1 MGGRELLDDMA
12 QAGFRIEATG
22 DGLLIRPAANLTDEL
37 RDRLRAAKPELVA
50 LLRDRQPAQ
59 FSARRATG
67 YGESCLAAD
76 RAAALSKAEAD
87 EAHREPWDDAAC
99 ATFVRRVARF
109 VRLGIS
115 DAHALATRLH
125 LRDVRGDDR
134 VVCCECQHYRAGH
147 CARHRQAGLH
157 STEVG
162 LALATTLQRC
172 PAAATANVGDAAPP
186 RVRS

>member
-1 MGGRELLDDMA
+1 MGARELLADLA
-12 QAGFRIEATG
+12 CAGLCIEAQG
-22 DGLLIRPAANLTDEL
+22 DRLLIRPAAKLTDEL
-37 RDRLRAAKPELVA
+37 RARLRATKPELMA
-50 LLRDRQPAQ
+50 LL
-59 FSARRATG
+59 T
-67 YGESCLAAD
+67 AAPSPH
-76 RAAALSKAEAD
+76 ALTRAEAD

-172 PAAATANVGDAAPP
+172 PAAATANVGDDAPP